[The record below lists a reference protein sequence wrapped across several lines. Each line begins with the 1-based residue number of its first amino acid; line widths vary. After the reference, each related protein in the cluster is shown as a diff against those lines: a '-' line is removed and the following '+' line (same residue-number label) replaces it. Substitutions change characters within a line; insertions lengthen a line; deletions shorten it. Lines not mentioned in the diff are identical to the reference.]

1 MKIDPLVILLGL
13 FAIGYGGQILINLLG
28 LK

>member
-1 MKIDPLVILLGL
+1 MKIDPLVIIAAL
-13 FAIGYGGQILINLLG
+13 FVIGYGGPILINLLG

>member
-1 MKIDPLVILLGL
+1 MKIDPLVVIGAL
-13 FAIGYGGQILINLLG
+13 FVIGYGGPILIALLG

>member
-1 MKIDPLVILLGL
+1 MKVDPLVILGAL
-13 FAIGYGGQILINLLG
+13 FAIGYGGPILINLFG

>member
-1 MKIDPLVILLGL
+1 MKVDPLVILGAL
-13 FAIGYGGQILINLLG
+13 FAIGYGGPILIDLLG

>member
-1 MKIDPLVILLGL
+1 MKIDPLVVILCL
-13 FAIGYGGQILINLLG
+13 FVIGYGGPILINLLG